1 MDPPYWR
8 RKLYRYNFTDEDFV
22 QLEQSLHKIRGRFLL
37 SLDDHP
43 EVRKLFRGWRIT
55 PIEIVYTANRRP
67 VDQPVPAERRD
78 EDHTVSLLYTA
89 FKGTYGRLQALEA
102 CGITRE

>member
-8 RKLYRYNFTDEDFV
+8 RKLYRYNFTDDDFV

-43 EVRKLFRGWRIT
+43 EVRKLFNGWRIT
-55 PIEIVYTANRRP
+55 PIQIVYTANRRP
-67 VDQPVPAERRD
+67 NLRYGEVLISNYDLP
-78 EDHTVSLLYTA
+78 DH
-89 FKGTYGRLQALEA
+89 
-102 CGITRE
+102 

>member
-8 RKLYRYNFTDEDFV
+8 RKLYRYNFTDDDFM

-55 PIEIVYTANRRP
+55 PIQIVYTANRRP
-67 VDQPVPAERRD
+67 KLR
-78 EDHTVSLLYTA
+78 
-89 FKGTYGRLQALEA
+89 YGEVLISNYDLPEP
-102 CGITRE
+102 